1 MRKDLNELYK
11 RKEFLKDK
19 NRSESVKKRHNK
31 GSRTARE
38 NITDLCDK
46 NSFNELGSL
55 ITAGQTKRFSKEELI
70 KKTPADGL
78 VAGIGNINGK
88 IFGEEISKCCVMSY
102 DYMVLAGT
110 QGGFNHKKTD
120 RLISI
125 AKKGI
130 YQLYFLLK
138 VVVEDQEM

>member
-11 RKEFLKDK
+11 RKEFLKDE

-55 ITAGQTKRFSKEELI
+55 ITAAQ
-70 KKTPADGL
+70 
-78 VAGIGNINGK
+78 
-88 IFGEEISKCCVMSY
+88 
-102 DYMVLAGT
+102 
-110 QGGFNHKKTD
+110 
-120 RLISI
+120 
-125 AKKGI
+125 AK
-130 YQLYFLLK
+130 
-138 VVVEDQEM
+138 